1 MTDGPV
7 GEHLFNDKDTAKL
20 NKVKVDILKQFLNT
34 SRFKRANL
42 PVTFLSSAETVHSF
56 PDLPAAHLPRGFG
69 RRAGAGTFTGAR
81 ERRGSERTRQRVQRP
96 EARRAS
102 RGTRG
107 PRGPRGRELGAPGPA
122 EAPGRPAPFFQG
134 GHVYRRVHSAH
145 SHGAFAGQRVERG
158 PRLCSVVCGFLET
171 VPSRLPVHEREGV
184 QRLLAPLF
192 MTTEP
197 ARFQPHDGRFVS
209 LFVVL
214 RLARCLSIQ

>member
-7 GEHLFNDKDTAKL
+7 DERLFNDKDTAKL
-20 NKVKVDILKQFLNT
+20 NKVNVDILKQFLNT

-107 PRGPRGRELGAPGPA
+107 PRGRELEAPGPA

-134 GHVYRRVHSAH
+134 GRVYRRVHSAH

-158 PRLCSVVCGFLET
+158 PRLCSVACGFLET
-171 VPSRLPVHEREGV
+171 VSSRLPVHEREGV

-197 ARFQPHDGRFVS
+197 ARFQPRDGRFVS

-214 RLARCLSIQ
+214 RLARRLSIR